1 MTHKTYSSTDRG
13 CTMQFHWKPMDANL
27 LANYVN
33 HNTVIGTATVSVQ
46 KMVSETK
53 REIWEFDVPSES
65 QELVS
70 QLFDLSLSNVIVGYN
85 IGNTTWQNPD
95 KSWHVVDH
103 ILLRESK
110 DGTTNITDEVIEAIS
125 ERYKPL

>member
-1 MTHKTYSSTDRG
+1 MTHKTYTSTDRG
-13 CTMQFHWKPMDANL
+13 CMMQFHWKPMDANW
-27 LANYVN
+27 LANYVI
-33 HNTVIGTATVSVQ
+33 HNTVVGTATVSVQ

-53 REIWEFDVPSES
+53 RLIWEFDVPGEH

-70 QLFDLSLSNVIVGYN
+70 LLFDLSMSNVIVGYN

>member
-1 MTHKTYSSTDRG
+1 
-13 CTMQFHWKPMDANL
+13 MQFHWKPMNSGG
-27 LANYVN
+27 LAHYVN
-33 HNTVIGTATVSVQ
+33 HNTIIGTETVSVQ

-53 REIWEFDVPSES
+53 RLIWEFDVPREH

-70 QLFDLSLSNVIVGYN
+70 LLFDLSLSNVIVGYN
-85 IGNTTWQNPD
+85 IGNINLD
-95 KSWHVVDH
+95 KSWHLVDH

>member
-13 CTMQFHWKPMDANL
+13 SAMQFHWKPMNSGG
-27 LANYVN
+27 LAHYVN
-33 HNTVIGTATVSVQ
+33 QNTIIGTETVSVQ

-53 REIWEFDVPSES
+53 RLIWEFDVPREH

-70 QLFDLSLSNVIVGYN
+70 LLFDLSLSNVIVGYS

-95 KSWHVVDH
+95 KSWHMVDH
-103 ILLRESK
+103 IILKKSRN
-110 DGTTNITDEVIEAIS
+110 GATNITDKVIEAIA